1 MSAMPAIRMGVR
13 GRLWLAFGVIS
24 LLPMIA
30 AAVSWRAFDAIEN
43 AINVVT
49 GRELPRIET
58 SLNLARQ
65 ADRVVLA
72 GASLAEAQ
80 TAEIFAAQQKVL
92 EGEAARADALL
103 ERLRGSGIAEERTAP
118 IKTAL
123 AELRKSTGQIAAL
136 VKTTNDSQARL
147 APVVAQTA
155 MLGQRFSA
163 ALEPLST
170 EQHGSMMGL
179 LSVLGAPGAPAE
191 DRRKAAGELQGIA
204 DASRALSRLSAANAS
219 LQSAFSQI
227 PVAREPADLAR
238 VAQTIRREANTLSAA
253 LDDLDERATKALA
266 PLVAE
271 WDELGGA
278 DLVQVRRAMLAAQQD
293 RALLM
298 ETSKRLAR
306 GLVDAI
312 ETSLAAA
319 RIETN
324 ATARE
329 AENLVAKSQWTLLAA
344 AGTGLALA
352 LLIGWLYVGR
362 NVVERLLRVQMAMRG
377 LADGNLDAE
386 VPNAGNDEIG
396 AMAQALDVFKQNAR
410 ERNRL
415 NSEQTTAQE
424 AKAQRAAEVGRLVVD
439 FESNVKLHLGAV
451 ATAVTALDDTAD
463 GMAEIADQTKRQA
476 MASAVSAEQTSGN
489 VQAVAAAADQMAAT
503 LQEISTQIAKSSNV
517 ARLAVRE
524 AESSDDKVRG
534 LKSSAQKIGDV
545 VRMINDIAAQTKLL
559 ALNATIE
566 AARAGESGRG
576 FAVVAAEIVAQVGA
590 MQQATDEAVSAIQS
604 ISQIIGQ
611 IDEAASSIAAAV
623 EEQST
628 TTGDI
633 ARNVQEAAKSTSEV
647 SQNIGQVSEV
657 AGQTGTAASSVLG
670 AAGELKRQ
678 SNDLATEIEQFI
690 AGIRAA

>member
-1 MSAMPAIRMGVR
+1 M
-13 GRLWLAFGVIS
+13 
-24 LLPMIA
+24 
-30 AAVSWRAFDAIEN
+30 
-43 AINVVT
+43 
-49 GRELPRIET
+49 
-58 SLNLARQ
+58 
-65 ADRVVLA
+65 
-72 GASLAEAQ
+72 
-80 TAEIFAAQQKVL
+80 
-92 EGEAARADALL
+92 
-103 ERLRGSGIAEERTAP
+103 
-118 IKTAL
+118 
-123 AELRKSTGQIAAL
+123 
-136 VKTTNDSQARL
+136 
-147 APVVAQTA
+147 
-155 MLGQRFSA
+155 
-163 ALEPLST
+163 
-170 EQHGSMMGL
+170 
-179 LSVLGAPGAPAE
+179 
-191 DRRKAAGELQGIA
+191 
-204 DASRALSRLSAANAS
+204 
-219 LQSAFSQI
+219 
-227 PVAREPADLAR
+227 AREPADLAR

-576 FAVVAAEIVAQVGA
+576 FAVVAAEVKSLAAATERATDEIVAQVGA

>member
-1 MSAMPAIRMGVR
+1 
-13 GRLWLAFGVIS
+13 
-24 LLPMIA
+24 
-30 AAVSWRAFDAIEN
+30 
-43 AINVVT
+43 
-49 GRELPRIET
+49 
-58 SLNLARQ
+58 
-65 ADRVVLA
+65 
-72 GASLAEAQ
+72 
-80 TAEIFAAQQKVL
+80 
-92 EGEAARADALL
+92 
-103 ERLRGSGIAEERTAP
+103 
-118 IKTAL
+118 
-123 AELRKSTGQIAAL
+123 
-136 VKTTNDSQARL
+136 
-147 APVVAQTA
+147 
-155 MLGQRFSA
+155 
-163 ALEPLST
+163 
-170 EQHGSMMGL
+170 
-179 LSVLGAPGAPAE
+179 
-191 DRRKAAGELQGIA
+191 
-204 DASRALSRLSAANAS
+204 
-219 LQSAFSQI
+219 
-227 PVAREPADLAR
+227 
-238 VAQTIRREANTLSAA
+238 
-253 LDDLDERATKALA
+253 
-266 PLVAE
+266 
-271 WDELGGA
+271 
-278 DLVQVRRAMLAAQQD
+278 MLAAQQD

-534 LKSSAQKIGDV
+534 LKSSAQKI
-545 VRMINDIAAQTKLL
+545 
-559 ALNATIE
+559 NATIE

-576 FAVVAAEIVAQVGA
+576 FAVVAAEVKSLAAATERATDEIVAQVGA